1 MYKYLLRTVEKP
13 RLYEM
18 SWDVKER
25 ESESEREREN
35 ARAERKR
42 ERERDVN
49 SSLKIINKKEN
60 EQKTRQAWWL
70 KINKEYDRDS

>member
-1 MYKYLLRTVEKP
+1 MMSIYLEKNKEDMYKYLLRTVEKP

-42 ERERDVN
+42 ERERCKQFIKD
-49 SSLKIINKKEN
+49 
-60 EQKTRQAWWL
+60 
-70 KINKEYDRDS
+70 Y

>member
-42 ERERDVN
+42 ERERCKQFIKD
-49 SSLKIINKKEN
+49 
-60 EQKTRQAWWL
+60 
-70 KINKEYDRDS
+70 Y